1 MTSVVRWRPMR
12 DLVTLREAMDRLVAD
27 SFVRPGWVG
36 ERERQ
41 GAIRLPLDV
50 YSTPEELV
58 IIASVPGVNPE
69 DVDISIEGDNL
80 HIKIEHKEPLEN
92 VEYIFQERPY
102 GIYERTLTF
111 NVPVQADKAE
121 AVFEQGVLTLTVPKA
136 EEIKPKV
143 IKVKAK

>member
-1 MTSVVRWRPMR
+1 MRSVIRWQPMR
-12 DLVTLREAMDRLVAD
+12 DLVSLREAMDRLVEE
-27 SFVRPGWVG
+27 SFVRPSWTN
-36 ERERQ
+36 ERERTT
-41 GAIRLPLDV
+41 RLPLDV

-58 IIASVPGVNPE
+58 IVASVPGVDPE

-80 HIKIEHKEPLEN
+80 HIKVEYKAPLEN
-92 VEYIFQERPY
+92 VDYIFQERSY
-102 GIYERTLTF
+102 GAFERTLTL

-121 AVFEQGVLTLTVPKA
+121 AVFEKGALTLTIPKA